1 VFGHAPAFIKSKLST
16 ALFAICGPS
25 SISLELLRTEYSVTL
40 KETGFDL
47 GRERLTS
54 AINAFARAYLHS
66 VTRQI
71 KKDILSKCP
80 VIIMDESTLRVNETA
95 RIKQAEG
102 KGIKSQIWTLNSSWT
117 SALQA
122 SWYCVSPSC
131 SADVVI
137 DILKNDL
144 KNQDGSVVTKYLLTD
159 GFAGYDAGI
168 KELNKIEGVFLK
180 SCRCMSHGRRGLWKY
195 LRNNRMLDIYS
206 QLLPEGSYF
215 FDFSDNLEK
224 YRQTKKVR
232 N

>member
-1 VFGHAPAFIKSKLST
+1 MPSAE
-16 ALFAICGPS
+16 PS
-25 SISLELLRTEYSVTL
+25 SLSLELLKTEYSVTL

-47 GRERLTS
+47 GREHLTG

-66 VTRQI
+66 VTKQI

-122 SWYCVSPSC
+122 SWYCVSPSR

-159 GFAGYDAGI
+159 ALQDMMPAS
-168 KELNKIEGVFLK
+168 K
-180 SCRCMSHGRRGLWKY
+180 S
-195 LRNNRMLDIYS
+195 
-206 QLLPEGSYF
+206 
-215 FDFSDNLEK
+215 
-224 YRQTKKVR
+224 
-232 N
+232 